1 MDAEGEKRIQR
12 LEEGMKRTETEGTAS
27 DGQVNKGMNGQ
38 YWDGCLIQPGLKT
51 SNCCLQS
58 VCSHQRFTQL
68 VPYSLGLSLVVLLFS
83 HSVLL

>member
-12 LEEGMKRTETEGTAS
+12 LDEGMKRTETEGTAS

-51 SNCCLQS
+51 SNCCLRS
-58 VCSHQRFTQL
+58 VCSHQRFT
-68 VPYSLGLSLVVLLFS
+68 
-83 HSVLL
+83 